1 MPPSSSVGTMKLN
14 TATFFDL
21 VRPQL
26 DEVEERMRVSP
37 GEHHPNMIA
46 AIEHLLSSGGKR
58 IRPTLTILTGG
69 LLGVDRE
76 QTITLAAA
84 IEMLH
89 TATLVHDDLI
99 DQSLLRRGIPTL
111 NAQWSPG
118 ATVLTG
124 DYIFARAAHL
134 AADIGEKSLMRIFAR
149 TLMTIVNGEISQL
162 FNKHSIG
169 NRQDYFDQIYAKTAS
184 LFEAATEGIAI
195 LSGEGDTIVTSMKT
209 FGYNVGM
216 AFQIVDDVLDFT
228 SDQQQVGKPVA
239 NDLKQGLLTLP
250 TLHYLESH
258 SDQVS
263 LREAF
268 LNGDMDD
275 ATLENLIESIR
286 ASDAIDKALKL
297 AGDFIS
303 RGEMELKAMPAKRER
318 DALYELGRYI
328 INRAE

>member
-37 GEHHPNMIA
+37 GEHHPDMIA

-84 IEMLH
+84 IELLH

-228 SDQQQVGKPVA
+228 SDQQQVGK
-239 NDLKQGLLTLP
+239 
-250 TLHYLESH
+250 
-258 SDQVS
+258 DQVS